1 MSISI
6 YVLSY
11 NEIHKMKFMIDH
23 YRSRFSDC
31 HIVVY
36 DNGSNDGSPKI
47 AQNNGCE
54 VIDYS
59 HLSGG
64 TLNDGLHSRLKSQ
77 IWKDAKT
84 DWVISADLDELL
96 DITEDEIKQEE
107 NLGTTIIKTE
117 AYTLVNL
124 TDDYD
129 LSTMKYGIRDGG
141 YDKKICFN
149 KKFIKDINFGVGSH
163 SANPVGTAKIS
174 DKTYYIHHY
183 RDLNPEHCVKKA
195 QATTQRLSAENRRYG
210 WGIQCTRSED
220 ELRKDYERL
229 RGIAIL
235 VPPRRDL

>member
-1 MSISI
+1 MSITI

-23 YRSRFSDC
+23 YRSRFADC
-31 HIVVY
+31 RIVVY
-36 DNGSNDGSPKI
+36 DNGSNDGSPQI
-47 AQNNGCE
+47 AQDNGCE

-77 IWKDAKT
+77 IWKEAQT

-96 DITEDEIKQEE
+96 DITEEELKQEE
-107 NLGTTIIKTE
+107 DAGTTIIKTE

-129 LSTMKYGIRDGG
+129 LGAMKHGIRDGG

-163 SANPVGTAKIS
+163 SANP
-174 DKTYYIHHY
+174 
-183 RDLNPEHCVKKA
+183 EE
-195 QATTQRLSAENRRYG
+195 Q
-210 WGIQCTRSED
+210 
-220 ELRKDYERL
+220 
-229 RGIAIL
+229 
-235 VPPRRDL
+235 